1 MPGQLEELK
10 GIIVIIVTIVII
22 VIIVIIL
29 IIVIIVIIVNIA
41 IMVTTVNI
49 FMLICIFPT
58 KVARCGAEVDVS
70 SDESATARPARR
82 PPPPHVL
89 PLQLLLLL
97 WRPGSLVMLAQELFT

>member
-29 IIVIIVIIVNIA
+29 IIVIIVNIA

-70 SDESATARPARR
+70 SDESATERPARR
-82 PPPPHVL
+82 ASPPHVL
-89 PLQLLLLL
+89 PLQLILHL
-97 WRPGSLVMLAQELFT
+97 WRPGSP